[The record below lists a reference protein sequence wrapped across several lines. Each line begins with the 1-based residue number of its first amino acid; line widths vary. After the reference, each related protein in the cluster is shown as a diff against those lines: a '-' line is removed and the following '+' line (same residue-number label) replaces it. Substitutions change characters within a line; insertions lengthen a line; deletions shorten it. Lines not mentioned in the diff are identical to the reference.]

1 MYMTWFR
8 LSSGSLNRWA
18 VLPLYGRQY
27 DPRHSGSGEPA
38 ERTDARVRLWW
49 VDW

>member
-18 VLPLYGRQY
+18 VLPLYGNTILAIRGVASL
-27 DPRHSGSGEPA
+27 PKGRMRACGCGG
-38 ERTDARVRLWW
+38 
-49 VDW
+49 